1 MSIKGQTI
9 LAVKKGNNSNILRAI
24 NSKII
29 FHDEKFK
36 QRNWITLYSH
46 PHTHTHK
53 AQTLITTTGQINE
66 KKNSKKD
73 ARNEETNKN
82 FR

>member
-36 QRNWITLYSH
+36 QRNWITLYSR
-46 PHTHTHK
+46 PHTHT
-53 AQTLITTTGQINE
+53 QSTNIITTTGQGKNKQE
-66 KKNSKKD
+66 TKKTKFSDKKI
-73 ARNEETNKN
+73 
-82 FR
+82 